1 MTARQLAMGVALL
14 ALSASVATAQSAQV
28 GQLAGTVHDATGG
41 ALRGATVTLHSQD
54 RGVTRQAVTDREGRY
69 VFAVVTPGRYTV
81 IVRQSS
87 FETATITD
95 SLVEA
100 EKTTNVPVVLNLAVV
115 QEATTVVGG
124 EPVVDRTNQTQQT
137 RLRAVEFEKMPY
149 GRSYQVLIGQ
159 TPGLVYNSDGNPN
172 SHGALRSNNLF
183 MFDGVNTTDPTAGT
197 VGNSLNFEAI
207 QEVLVRTSAVSA
219 EFGPATGAIV
229 DVITKSG
236 TNRLQG
242 SFKYLLANDQWNAP
256 NTTHSE
262 VAAVDGAFPSLARTR
277 FDRRNPTYSGTV
289 GGPILPNA
297 LWFFF
302 AYEHAENSS
311 PQRQTNAAPGV
322 TPENYQQTT
331 VAPFMNLRLSA
342 QLAPSHQVWMKVVES
357 PTRGFIND
365 YWGAA
370 AERSALTSQNQGGLS
385 WAVQYSGVFG
395 TRLTGEVMVAAADSV
410 INVVPYEASP
420 LSGGAPY
427 QDQIDGRF
435 YNGATFDGRVRRPR
449 QQASAALTYFMGAR
463 HQMKFGVDWQ
473 DMKSESVFRFP
484 ASSMFLVAGFDAA
497 TRTFTPL
504 ARLDFDDEP
513 SESTGNRLAFFVR
526 DRMQLGDRINLE
538 GGLRV
543 ERHRAQSDIGRATV
557 DSLTFSPRVSFSG
570 AMDESARHLLVASY
584 GRFYDP
590 ILLGFSDA
598 FAAVPQQT
606 NYDLYLWNGTSFE
619 FDSRYEEGPSA
630 FQPNTA
636 IRPRRMDEFT
646 VGVENQVGV
655 SSGFA
660 VRYVQRAWADFIDD
674 VIGFNPDGSVSR
686 VVQNVAEAER
696 TYRGIEVS
704 FDRRLSR
711 NWTMSWSYTYS
722 QTRGNH
728 FGDDFTQLGDFVN
741 ETCLQSV
748 DPALGDPQ
756 GRIPC
761 REVQTNLQGTPLYD
775 RPHAIKFNGA
785 FLARLGSVNLTTGFV
800 GNLASKATYSKTRTL
815 NVLQPNS
822 MIPSGQ
828 TLTYFYEE
836 RGSDR
841 VPGLAAAFDVA
852 VEGVARVGRS
862 QAGMKLD
869 IFNVLSS
876 ESKINVN
883 NTAWCNS
890 TSDVACG
897 DLVDN
902 YGLATARGSFMAPRT
917 IRLTFLVRWN

>member
-1 MTARQLAMGVALL
+1 VALVVL
-14 ALSASVATAQSAQV
+14 LSSAATAQTAQV

-41 ALRGATVTLHSQD
+41 ALRGATVTLHHQD
-54 RGVTRQAVTDREGRY
+54 RGVNRQVITDRNGRY
-69 VFAVVTPGRYTV
+69 LFAVVTPGRYT
-81 IVRQSS
+81 IVVKQSS

-95 SLVEA
+95 TLVEA
-100 EKTTNVPVVLNLAVV
+100 EKTTHVPVVLQLAVV
-115 QEATTVVGG
+115 QESTTVVGG
-124 EPVVDRTNQTQQT
+124 EPVVDRTNQTLQT
-137 RLRAVEFEKMPY
+137 RLRVAEFEKMPY
-149 GRSYQVLIGQ
+149 VRSYQALIAQ
-159 TPGLVYNSDGNPN
+159 APGIVYNSDGNPN

-183 MFDGVNTTDPTAGT
+183 TFDGVNTTDPTAGT

-207 QEVLVRTSAVSA
+207 QEVIVRTSAVSA

-242 SFKYLLANDQWNAP
+242 SFKYLLSNDQWNAP

-262 VAAVDGAFPSLARTR
+262 VARADGTYASLARTR

-289 GGPILPNA
+289 GGPIVPNR

-302 AYEHAENSS
+302 AYERAENTS
-311 PQRQTNAAPGV
+311 PERQTNPAPGG

-331 VAPFMNLRLSA
+331 VAPFMNLRISA

-370 AERSALTSQNQGGLS
+370 AERAALTSQNQGGLS
-385 WAVQYSGVFG
+385 WAVQYAGVFAA
-395 TRLTGEVMVAAADSV
+395 RLTAELMVASADSF
-410 INVVPYEASP
+410 INVVPYESSP
-420 LSGGAPY
+420 LSDGAPY

-473 DMKSESVFRFP
+473 DMKSESFYRFP
-484 ASSMFLVAGFDAA
+484 TSSMFLVAGFDAEA
-497 TRTFTPL
+497 RTFTPI
-504 ARLDFDDEP
+504 ARLDFDDDP
-513 SESTGNRLAFFVR
+513 SESTGNRLSFFVR
-526 DRMQLGDRINLE
+526 DRMQLGNRMNLE

-543 ERHRAQSDIGRATV
+543 ERHQAQSDTGRATV
-557 DSLTFSPRVSFSG
+557 DTLTYSPRVSFSA
-570 AMDESARHLLVASY
+570 AMDPAARHLLVASF

-598 FAAVPQQT
+598 FANVPQQT
-606 NYDLYLWNGTSFE
+606 NYDLHLWNGTSYQY
-619 FDSRYEEGPSA
+619 DSRYEEGA
-630 FQPNTA
+630 NTFQPNTA

-646 VGVENQVGV
+646 VGVEHQVGV
-655 SSGFA
+655 AAGFA
-660 VRYVQRAWADFIDD
+660 VRYVQRTWVDFIDD
-674 VIGFNPDGSVSR
+674 VIGFNQDGSLSR

-696 TYRGIEVS
+696 RYRGIEVS
-704 FDRRLSR
+704 FDKRFSQS
-711 NWTMSWSYTYS
+711 WAFSWSYTYS

-748 DPALGDPQ
+748 DPGLGDAQ
-756 GRIPC
+756 RRIPC
-761 REVQTNLQGTPLYD
+761 REAQTNLQGTPLYD

-785 FLARLGSVNLTTGFV
+785 FVQRIGSVNLTTGVV
-800 GNLASKATYSKTRTL
+800 GHLASKTTYSKTRTL

-828 TLTYFYEE
+828 TLTYFYDP

-841 VPGLAAAFDVA
+841 VPGLASTFDVS
-852 VEGVARVGRS
+852 VEGVARMGRS

-876 ESKINVN
+876 EAKINVN

-890 TSDVACG
+890 TVDPACHV
-897 DLVDN
+897 LVDN
-902 YGLATARGSFMAPRT
+902 YGLATSRGSFQTPRT